1 MPETYAILTRETPSL
16 RERSVEVEVSDIT
29 TPDFQAFLDKLTQ
42 TMEIEDGI
50 GIAAPQV
57 GINKR
62 VVIVKLSKGR
72 EALINPEII
81 KTSEA
86 AIETEEGC
94 LNVPGV
100 YGMVTRFK
108 RIRIKALDR
117 TGRRIERDL
126 KNMDAVVTQ
135 HEIDHLD
142 GVLFIDKV
150 NRITKGT
157 NHQSSLLSF
166 RP

>member
-1 MPETYAILTRETPSL
+1 MPDVFSILTKEIPSL
-16 RERSVEVEVSDIT
+16 RERSVEVAPAEIT
-29 TPDFQAFLDKLTQ
+29 TPEFQAFLDKLAQ
-42 TMEIEDGI
+42 TMEVEDGI

-57 GINKR
+57 GVNKR
-62 VVIVKLSKGR
+62 AIIVKLSKAR

-86 AIETEEGC
+86 LIETEEGC
-94 LNVPGV
+94 LSVPGV
-100 YGMVTRFK
+100 YGMVTRPK

-117 TGRRIERDL
+117 TGRRIERDM

-135 HEIDHLD
+135 HEMDHLD

-150 NRITKGT
+150 NKITKGT
-157 NHQSSLLSF
+157 I
-166 RP
+166 